1 MSSKHGERRKD
12 YRKALSTEDYL
23 KFTTYRVSK
32 GRVTERERERERER
46 EGGGGERFK
55 ERGGQGGRKG
65 RGTVR
70 DCLLR
75 IWLLLLVVSRQIFLA
90 WCITCMI
97 PVEETQRR
105 RRESE
110 RRDVH

>member
-1 MSSKHGERRKD
+1 MQCFLRGGE
-12 YRKALSTEDYL
+12 EI
-23 KFTTYRVSK
+23 
-32 GRVTERERERERER
+32 ERERRAGREE
-46 EGGGGERFK
+46 GERD
-55 ERGGQGGRKG
+55 RAG

-110 RRDVH
+110 RRDVHLRNFRI